1 MPFDLAIVQRLNRV
15 TANGTVA
22 NQAAAAATLINTGN
36 TNYIW
41 NSYENDIQV
50 DALQNLI
57 MIEGTVKLAQEIM
70 MILLTPIG
78 TFAAD
83 PNYGTTL
90 STIIG
95 SKLDSAVYAEIQTE
109 VINALIHLNEIN
121 LDNPNS
127 DEVIETI
134 DVVRTVASIDDPRA
148 ISIQVKVTT
157 ESGKSVAVQVPQIQ

>member
-1 MPFDLAIVQRLNRV
+1 
-15 TANGTVA
+15 
-22 NQAAAAATLINTGN
+22 
-36 TNYIW
+36 
-41 NSYENDIQV
+41 
-50 DALQNLI
+50 
-57 MIEGTVKLAQEIM
+57 
-70 MILLTPIG
+70 
-78 TFAAD
+78 
-83 PNYGTTL
+83 
-90 STIIG
+90 
-95 SKLDSAVYAEIQTE
+95 